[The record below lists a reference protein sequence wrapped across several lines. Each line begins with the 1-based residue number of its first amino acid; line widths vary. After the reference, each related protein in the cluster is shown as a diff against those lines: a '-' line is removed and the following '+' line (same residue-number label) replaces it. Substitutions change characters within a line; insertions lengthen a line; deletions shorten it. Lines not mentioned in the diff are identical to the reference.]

1 MTSAFESKIL
11 CRIATI
17 QIRIRTID
25 VAYQTDV
32 RDKKEIIIIDFYL
45 QIIAHWVLI
54 NYFNDL
60 YFNYTDYSKY
70 INTKIKK
77 ISDKSDNKEYYNYFM
92 TKFSDRKVYVKNQS
106 ENRSV
111 ITIDLRKDNNESFFY
126 PYLDDKMMDEM
137 IKLFEDMKVR

>member
-137 IKLFEDMKVR
+137 INLFEDMKVW

>member
-126 PYLDDKMMDEM
+126 PYLDDKMMNEM

>member
-1 MTSAFESKIL
+1 M
-11 CRIATI
+11 
-17 QIRIRTID
+17 RIRTID

-45 QIIAHWVLI
+45 QIIAHWILI
-54 NYFNDL
+54 KYFNDL
-60 YFNYTDYSKY
+60 HFNYTDYSKY

-111 ITIDLRKDNNESFFY
+111 ITIDLTKDNNESFFY

-137 IKLFEDMKVR
+137 INLFEDMKV

>member
-25 VAYQTDV
+25 VAYQTNV
-32 RDKKEIIIIDFYL
+32 RDKKEIIIINFYL

-60 YFNYTDYSKY
+60 HFNYTDYSKY

-137 IKLFEDMKVR
+137 IKSFEDMKV

>member
-1 MTSAFESKIL
+1 M
-11 CRIATI
+11 
-17 QIRIRTID
+17 
-25 VAYQTDV
+25 

>member
-137 IKLFEDMKVR
+137 IKLFEDMKV

>member
-60 YFNYTDYSKY
+60 HFNYTDYSKY

>member
-25 VAYQTDV
+25 VTYQTDV

-60 YFNYTDYSKY
+60 HFNYTDYSKY

-137 IKLFEDMKVR
+137 IKSFEDMKV